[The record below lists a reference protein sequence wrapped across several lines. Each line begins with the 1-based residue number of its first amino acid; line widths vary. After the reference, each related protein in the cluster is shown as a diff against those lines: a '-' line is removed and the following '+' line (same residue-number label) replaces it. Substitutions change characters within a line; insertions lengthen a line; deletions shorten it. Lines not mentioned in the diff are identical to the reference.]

1 MQLTQTNLDN
11 HGALFAILPDGR
23 GIGAETCES
32 HDDVELP
39 LYTIRGN
46 TWERIDNEF
55 FGGSP
60 YANVADIVTSLPW
73 LFRLDWQKIDEID
86 FL

>member
-1 MQLTQTNLDN
+1 MHLTQTNLDQ

-23 GIGAETCES
+23 GIGAEPCES
-32 HDDVELP
+32 HGDIELG
-39 LYTIRGN
+39 LFTIREGG
-46 TWERIDNEF
+46 WERIENEY

-60 YANVADIVTSLPW
+60 YENVADIVTSLPW
-73 LFRLDWQKIDEID
+73 LFRLDWKEISEID

>member
-1 MQLTQTNLDN
+1 MQLTQTNLDQ

-32 HDDVELP
+32 ENDVELP
-39 LYTIRGN
+39 LYEICGD
-46 TWERIDNEF
+46 TWEIIPSQF

-60 YANVADIVTSLPW
+60 YGNVADILTSIPW
-73 LFRLDWQKIDEID
+73 LFRLDWKKIDEIN
-86 FL
+86 FA